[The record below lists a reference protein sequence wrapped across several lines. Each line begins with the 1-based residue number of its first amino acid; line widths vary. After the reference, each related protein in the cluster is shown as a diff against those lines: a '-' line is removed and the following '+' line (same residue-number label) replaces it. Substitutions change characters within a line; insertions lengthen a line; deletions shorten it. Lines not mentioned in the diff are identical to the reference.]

1 MYRRIGANDIHLGC
15 PQISR
20 TDRCALAHTT
30 SSINALKTYYF
41 AETFLPFDLEAV
53 FISSI
58 SILSGLAVENSLA
71 QDYQA
76 WLHKA
81 YAVFDDL
88 IDSGNLLANQE
99 KQEVLSFQRTLLR
112 VGKGPSES
120 LQNTSP
126 ATVQSLESSS
136 WETVVTGIPVGQ
148 TVQGATPA
156 SHSLD
161 PQNFGFDS
169 LDEIFT
175 SANIL
180 DAANAIDTGDAE
192 WMSQTIAEYNLW

>member
-1 MYRRIGANDIHLGC
+1 M
-15 PQISR
+15 
-20 TDRCALAHTT
+20 
-30 SSINALKTYYF
+30 
-41 AETFLPFDLEAV
+41 EAV

-58 SILSGLAVENSLA
+58 SILTGLAVEKSLA

-99 KQEVLSFQRTLLR
+99 KQEVLSFERTLLR
-112 VGKGPSES
+112 IGKEPSES

-126 ATVQSLESSS
+126 ATVQSHESSA
-136 WETVVTGIPVGQ
+136 WETVVTGVPVGQ
-148 TVQGATPA
+148 TFSGATPA
-156 SHSLD
+156 PQPLD
-161 PQNFGFDS
+161 SQNFGFDN

-175 SANIL
+175 SAHIL
-180 DAANAIDTGDAE
+180 DAANAIDMGDAE
-192 WMSQTIAEYNLW
+192 WMSQAVVDYNLW